1 MQRTLCFTNIN
12 KNAEHKPLTKKAL
25 ITGITGQ
32 DGSYLAEHL
41 LSLGY
46 EVHGLVRRV
55 ALEDPQRRFAR
66 ISHLLDRLTLHPAS
80 LESYPS
86 LFHVVSRHAFDEC
99 YHLAAQSFV
108 AESFADGFSTMNTN
122 INGTHYLLAAL
133 RELRPSCRFY
143 FAGSS
148 EMFGKVVE
156 TPQRET
162 TRFHPRSP
170 YGISKVAGFELTRNY
185 REAYGMY
192 CASGML
198 FNHES
203 PRRGFEFVTRKITST
218 AARIK
223 LGLAEELRLGNLEA
237 QRDWGHARD
246 YVRAMHLM
254 LQQEEADDFVV
265 ATGETHTVREFC
277 RLAFGEVGMDYEEY
291 VRVDERFLRP
301 AEVDLL
307 VGDARKAEAELGWKP
322 EYTFAEMVR
331 EMVATDLEAAQA
343 EAQADGGRRETARHR
358 ARVGGA

>member
-1 MQRTLCFTNIN
+1 MVKR
-12 KNAEHKPLTKKAL
+12 AL

-41 LSLGY
+41 LNLGY

-55 ALEDPQRRFAR
+55 ALEDPSRRFNR
-66 ISHLLDRLTLHPAS
+66 IAHLLDRLTLHPAS

-86 LFHVVSRHAFDEC
+86 IFHIISRNEFDEC

-122 INGTHYLLAAL
+122 INGTHYMLAAL
-133 RELRPSCRFY
+133 RELQPACRFY

-148 EMFGKVVE
+148 EMFGKVREV
-156 TPQRET
+156 PQRET
-162 TRFHPRSP
+162 TPFHPRSP

-185 REAYGMY
+185 REAYGMF
-192 CASGML
+192 CVSGIL
-198 FNHES
+198 FNHEG

-218 AARIK
+218 VARIK
-223 LGLAEELRLGNLEA
+223 LGIVSELVLGNLEA
-237 QRDWGHARD
+237 KRDWGHAVD

-254 LQQEEADDFVV
+254 LQQPTPDDYVV

-277 RLAFGEVGMDYEEY
+277 EGAFAVAGLDYRKY
-291 VRVDERFLRP
+291 VRIDELYYRP

-307 VGDARKAEAELGWKP
+307 VGDATKARQVLGWEPSHTFP
-322 EYTFAEMVR
+322 ELIQEMV
-331 EMVATDLEAAQA
+331 EVDMAAVTRA
-343 EAQADGGRRETARHR
+343 EGSAKGAYLAAD
-358 ARVGGA
+358 VQK